1 MAKVWRRT
9 FVWRFPGIPAA
20 ALWPALA
27 DTGRWNEAA
36 GIPKHAIAEVEQ
48 PDRTVHFMAETRHM
62 GIRLAWREIPVEWV
76 DGKWFRHCREFST
89 GPFRTLCA
97 TLTLEDDGNG
107 GTTGHYLV
115 EITAA
120 NVLGTLGL
128 ATAVFPVIRRLF
140 TKLADDAREWA
151 AGHAERAYNPPP
163 KRLGT
168 AAQTRLHAML
178 ERIETS
184 ANGHGLARR
193 LADWMLAAQEI
204 DLMRIRPLGLAET
217 WQAPPRHVVE
227 MCLQGVADGLLE
239 LRWDLLC
246 PRCRGAKLTV
256 TALDQLPRDAH
267 CGACNIDYGRD
278 FARNVELTFHPAP
291 VVREVIDGEFCLF
304 GPMTT
309 PHVKLQITVHPGERR
324 TVAADLAP
332 GDYRL
337 RTLEIG
343 GETDVTYNGGPFP
356 MVIAGGGTVTP
367 EPPEDAHP
375 DAGAGQ
381 VVLVND
387 EAAPRTVIV
396 ESRAWAGNALTAH
409 DVTTAQAFR
418 DLFTDQLLRPG
429 DEVDISQV
437 TLMFTDLKDSTAFY
451 ERVGDVAAYG
461 LVDRHFALL
470 AGVVREHHGAIVKTI
485 GDAVMAAFAQPA
497 DAIRAAL
504 AVQAEV
510 RRFND
515 NAGEEALII
524 KIGLHAGPCIA
535 VTLNDRLDYFGSM
548 VNLAARLQSQSEGA
562 DIVLSDPL
570 ATDPTVA
577 PLIAPHAPKTE
588 SAAIKGFDAP
598 ITFHRIRFV

>member
-1 MAKVWRRT
+1 MARIWRRT
-9 FVWRFPGIPAA
+9 FVWRFPGIPAP

-48 PDRTVHFMAETRHM
+48 PDGTVHFMAETRHM
-62 GIRLAWREIPVEWV
+62 GLRLAWREIPVEWV
-76 DGKWFRHCREFST
+76 DGQWFRHCRAFST
-89 GPFRTLCA
+89 GPFRSLCA
-97 TLTLEDDGNG
+97 TLTLEDDGTG
-107 GTTGHYLV
+107 GATGHYLV

-120 NVLGTLGL
+120 NLLGTLGL
-128 ATAVFPVIRRLF
+128 ATVVFPVIRRLF
-140 TKLADDAREWA
+140 TRLADDAREWA

-163 KRLGT
+163 QRLS
-168 AAQTRLHAML
+168 AAAETRLHAML
-178 ERIETS
+178 ERMEAS
-184 ANGHGLARR
+184 PNGHGLAKR
-193 LADWMLAAQEI
+193 LADWMLTAQEI
-204 DLMRIRPLGLAET
+204 DLMRIRPLGLAEA

-256 TALDQLPRDAH
+256 TALDHLPRDAH

-278 FARNVELTFHPAP
+278 FARNVELTFHPAAA
-291 VVREVIDGEFCLF
+291 VREVIDGEFCLF

-309 PHVKLQITVHPGERR
+309 PHVKLQITVPPGSQR
-324 TVAADLAP
+324 TVTAALDP

-337 RTLEIG
+337 RTLEVG
-343 GETDVTYNGGPFP
+343 GETDISYTGGPFP
-356 MVIAGGGTVTP
+356 TIIAGGGTVTP
-367 EPPEDAHP
+367 EPPEN
-375 DAGAGQ
+375 GAGQ
-381 VVLVND
+381 VVLINN
-387 EAAPRTVIV
+387 ERSERTLIV
-396 ESRAWAGNALTAH
+396 ESRAWVGNALTAH
-409 DVTTAQAFR
+409 DVTTSQAFR

-470 AGVVREHHGAIVKTI
+470 AGVVRDHHGAIVKTI
-485 GDAVMAAFAQPA
+485 GDAVMAAFVHPD
-497 DAIRAAL
+497 DATRAAL

-515 NAGEEALII
+515 DAGEQALII
-524 KIGLHAGPCIA
+524 KIGLHTGACIA
-535 VTLNDRLDYFGSM
+535 VTLNERLDYFGSM
-548 VNLAARLQSQSEGA
+548 VNLAARLQGQSAGA
-562 DIVLSDPL
+562 DIVLSEPL
-570 ATDPTVA
+570 ATDPTVT
-577 PLIAPHAPKTE
+577 PIIAAHHPTTE
-588 SAAIKGFDAP
+588 TAAIKGFDTP
-598 ITFHRIRFV
+598 IAFQRIRCDRTAA